1 MKQPDQQM
9 DSQDILQMLQ
19 QKIGNLELTI
29 HAMMSVLEKEDV
41 LDQER
46 INEEAQEIVEEM
58 RNLSEADVEKE
69 INERINTED
78 N

>member
-1 MKQPDQQM
+1 
-9 DSQDILQMLQ
+9 MLQ
-19 QKIGNLELTI
+19 QKIENLALTN
-29 HAMMSVLEKEDV
+29 HAMMSILEKEGL

>member
-1 MKQPDQQM
+1 M